1 VEPIMTQTA
10 SRAPFMTRQ
19 FMAGNSP
26 AVRIPT
32 DMAFP
37 HKTELVVI
45 REGDRIIVEPKEKR
59 LGDIPRLFH
68 ALSQHFVGDRPEFE
82 ETERD
87 WS

>member
-1 VEPIMTQTA
+1 MSRTATDHTQT
-10 SRAPFMTRQ
+10 FITRQ

-32 DMAFP
+32 SMAFP
-37 HKTELVVI
+37 PRTELVVI
-45 REGDRIIVEPKEKR
+45 REGDRIIVEPTEKR
-59 LGDIPRLFH
+59 LGDIPRLLH
-68 ALSQHFVGDRPEFE
+68 ALNDHFIGGRPEFE

>member
-1 VEPIMTQTA
+1 MSRSA
-10 SRAPFMTRQ
+10 SHQPFITRQ

-26 AVRIPT
+26 AVRIPI

-37 HKTELVVI
+37 PKTELVVI
-45 REGDRIIVEPKEKR
+45 REGDRIIVEPKEKT
-59 LGDIPRLFH
+59 LGDIPRLLH
-68 ALSQHFVGDRPEFE
+68 ALGQHFAGERPEFE